1 MGATQGNV
9 LIENGLV
16 TVDTSEVDAVTTA
29 VTDLIL
35 DPEGTPPSEAELD
48 DLQEDLAEILNSEQK
63 SDALLDDMAEPAGE
77 VPEETI
83 ERLEDYL
90 PQDENGE
97 VLDDLTQG
105 DLLVAELMAAV
116 LENDVARALLEDPD
130 DPTITDEQ
138 KDKLLSDA
146 LQAIEIIKQISSVGT
161 VSIDS
166 IISDL
171 LSDFLSRSVGS
182 RDFAGPTPAEI
193 NEYWGYAEP
202 VLQGILEAAGTDVDG
217 DVETIN
223 QAGLATLISNYRNIR
238 SAYETSVVTM
248 ASDTVFELSDLI
260 DYALSVV
267 FTEASIFTANDP
279 TLSLELVINELIP
292 YIGTTFTVA
301 TPLPDF
307 IEANRDWENLLGL
320 YTGYPASQEFK
331 DKFTTVARTML
342 GISRAVVNN
351 DLITEQLEMGIT
363 EANESLS
370 LGLSLADFGI
380 VE

>member
-1 MGATQGNV
+1 MRKVMLLLLLIPVLLFTIVSCEGDLLTTISEFMGATQGNV

-63 SDALLDDMAEPAGE
+63 SDALLEDMAEPAGE

-83 ERLEDYL
+83 ERLADYL

-182 RDFAGPTPAEI
+182 RDFAGPTPAEM

-260 DYALSVV
+260 YYALSVV
-267 FTEASIFTANDP
+267 FTEASIFTTNDP
-279 TLSLELVINELIP
+279 TLSLEL
-292 YIGTTFTVA
+292 
-301 TPLPDF
+301 
-307 IEANRDWENLLGL
+307 
-320 YTGYPASQEFK
+320 
-331 DKFTTVARTML
+331 
-342 GISRAVVNN
+342 
-351 DLITEQLEMGIT
+351 
-363 EANESLS
+363 
-370 LGLSLADFGI
+370 
-380 VE
+380 